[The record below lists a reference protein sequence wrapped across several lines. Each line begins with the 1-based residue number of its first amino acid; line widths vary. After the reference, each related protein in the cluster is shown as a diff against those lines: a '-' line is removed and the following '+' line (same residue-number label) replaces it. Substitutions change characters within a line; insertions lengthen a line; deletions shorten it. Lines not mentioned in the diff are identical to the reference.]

1 MGSCVDTG
9 VAFSIS
15 RGAKSDAEHR
25 IPSTGRRAP
34 IGTSVCGMD
43 TESQD
48 AHLSVRADDASG
60 QAVPVP
66 HRSVLAFVVVSGPP
80 GSGKSILASGLASRL
95 ELPLFSKDTI
105 KEALMDALGAA
116 DMEASRRLGS
126 ASIETLL
133 ALAHENGRGIL
144 ESNWRA
150 SVSAEALGNLPGPV
164 VEVFCD
170 CAPHVSRLRYADRRD
185 RHPGHF
191 DAARINDDSLWSGE
205 ASRPVGGGWP
215 VVVVDTSAPVDLDAV
230 CGQIVAVAA
239 TT

>member
-1 MGSCVDTG
+1 M
-9 VAFSIS
+9 A
-15 RGAKSDAEHR
+15 R
-25 IPSTGRRAP
+25 PN
-34 IGTSVCGMD
+34 GTSVCGID
-43 TESQD
+43 AESQD
-48 AHLSVRADDASG
+48 ARLSVRAYHASG

-66 HRSVLAFVVVSGPP
+66 DRSVLAFVVVSGPP
-80 GSGKSILASGLASRL
+80 GSGKSSLASALASRL

-105 KEALMDALGAA
+105 KEALMDALGAP
-116 DMEASRRLGS
+116 DIEASRLLGF

-133 ALAHENGRGIL
+133 ALARENGRGVL

-150 SVSAEALGNLPGPV
+150 SASAEALGRLPAPV

-170 CAPHVSRLRYADRRD
+170 CAPHVSRLRYADRLE

-230 CGQIVAVAA
+230 CGQIVAVVA